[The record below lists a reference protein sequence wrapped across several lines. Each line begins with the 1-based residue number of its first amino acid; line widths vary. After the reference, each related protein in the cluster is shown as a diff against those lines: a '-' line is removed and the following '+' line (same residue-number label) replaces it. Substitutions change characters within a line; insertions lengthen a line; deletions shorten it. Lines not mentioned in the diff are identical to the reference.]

1 MPEID
6 FIERIHTAT
15 PRNYL
20 LRVTEADK
28 AACATKAK
36 AFGRDYFDGERT
48 CGYGGYRYDGRWRPV
63 AERLIEHYGLK
74 AGDRVLDVGCAKG
87 FLVYDLQQALPG
99 LEVEGVDVSQYAIEH
114 AMPEVQTQ
122 LRVANA
128 VSLPFEDGSF
138 DLVLG
143 INVLHNL
150 RLYDLE
156 RALKEIQRVTR
167 RGAYIVNDAYRNER
181 EKVNLMYWQL
191 TCECFFTPQEW
202 EWLFDR
208 CGYRGDYGFIY
219 FE

>member
-6 FIERIHTAT
+6 FIEKVHTAT
-15 PRNYL
+15 SRNYL

-28 AACATKAK
+28 AECAAKAK
-36 AFGRDYFDGERT
+36 GFGRDYFDGDRT

-63 AERLIEHYGLK
+63 AQKLIEHYGLK
-74 AGDRVLDVGCAKG
+74 TGDRVLDVGCAKG
-87 FLVYDLQQALPG
+87 FLVHDLREALPG
-99 LEVEGVDVSQYAIEH
+99 LEVEGVDVSAYAIEQ
-114 AMPEVQTQ
+114 AMPTTKDR
-122 LRVANA
+122 LRVGNV

-138 DLVLG
+138 DLVLA

-156 RALKEIQRVTR
+156 RGLNEIQRVSR
-167 RGAYIVNDAYRNER
+167 RDAYIVNDAYRNER

-202 EWLFDR
+202 EWLFER